1 MRQARSL
8 HLPERARIT
17 QTAACTRQGGAE
29 AVTPDEID
37 LLYESV
43 MLAAPMAA
51 VGVALF
57 LMVWLWPVR
66 RKP

>member
-1 MRQARSL
+1 MS
-8 HLPERARIT
+8 
-17 QTAACTRQGGAE
+17 
-29 AVTPDEID
+29 PDEID
-37 LLYESV
+37 RLYAAV

-51 VGVALF
+51 LGVALF